1 VSDGEERV
9 QRCRRLAR
17 DLQQAL
23 ESASAEH
30 ARAAAVRFLQLPRLQ
45 ACSIDELIRERARL
59 RRAEAH
65 DVIAFE
71 HGFVSWAALLADSLP
86 LLACV
91 TMYTERMSLYLN
103 RWFADHASAA
113 ASLRAEGGFL
123 LPYRNQCFIASREAL
138 TELGL
143 DPDDPDWARIGFDW
157 VRPQDA
163 EAHLRLSRARF
174 DVMLARG
181 EELP

>member
-1 VSDGEERV
+1 MSDGEERV

-23 ESASAEH
+23 GSASVER
-30 ARAAAVRFLQLPRLQ
+30 ARAAAVRFLELPRLHT
-45 ACSIDELIRERARL
+45 CSIDELISDRSRL
-59 RRAEAH
+59 RRADAH
-65 DVIAFE
+65 DVIALE

-103 RWFADHASAA
+103 RWFRDHESAA

-123 LPYRNQCFIASREAL
+123 LPYRNQYFVASREAV

-163 EAHLRLSRARF
+163 EAHLRLSRTRF
-174 DVMLARG
+174 DVMVARG